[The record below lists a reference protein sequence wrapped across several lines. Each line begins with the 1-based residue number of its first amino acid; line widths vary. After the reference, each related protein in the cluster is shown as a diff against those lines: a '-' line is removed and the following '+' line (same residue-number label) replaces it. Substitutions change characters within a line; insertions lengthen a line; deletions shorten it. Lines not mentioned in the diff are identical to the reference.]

1 MRYYSILR
9 PISIGTYPNPKDN
22 EVLKINNFDSRSY
35 CKDIDREAWGF
46 IDYEKSLSLE
56 DSEKYEL
63 VEKLKINKIDM
74 RGEIEEVNQKIAS
87 QAIYFMEQQEF
98 ETMEEKARK
107 YDIIAGIASE

>member
-1 MRYYSILR
+1 MSMQL
-9 PISIGTYPNPKDN
+9 ISEKLL
-22 EVLKINNFDSRSY
+22 E
-35 CKDIDREAWGF
+35 RE
-46 IDYEKSLSLE
+46 IKRLE
-56 DSEKYEL
+56 DSDRPEESGLLYYQCKKEL
-63 VEKLKINKIDM
+63 AVIEKLKINKIDM

>member
-1 MRYYSILR
+1 MSMQL
-9 PISIGTYPNPKDN
+9 ISEKLL
-22 EVLKINNFDSRSY
+22 E
-35 CKDIDREAWGF
+35 RE
-46 IDYEKSLSLE
+46 IKRLE
-56 DSEKYEL
+56 DSDRPEESEL
-63 VEKLKINKIDM
+63 LYYQCKKELAVIEKLKINKIDM

>member
-1 MRYYSILR
+1 MSMQLITKKLL
-9 PISIGTYPNPKDN
+9 
-22 EVLKINNFDSRSY
+22 E
-35 CKDIDREAWGF
+35 RE
-46 IDYEKSLSLE
+46 IKRLE
-56 DSEKYEL
+56 DSDRPEESEL
-63 VEKLKINKIDM
+63 LYYQCKKELAVIEKLKINKIDM

>member
-1 MRYYSILR
+1 MQL
-9 PISIGTYPNPKDN
+9 ISEKLL
-22 EVLKINNFDSRSY
+22 E
-35 CKDIDREAWGF
+35 RE
-46 IDYEKSLSLE
+46 IKRLE
-56 DSEKYEL
+56 DSDRPEESEL
-63 VEKLKINKIDM
+63 LYYQCKKELAVIEKLKINKIDM

>member
-1 MRYYSILR
+1 MSIKKKKKKLL
-9 PISIGTYPNPKDN
+9 
-22 EVLKINNFDSRSY
+22 E
-35 CKDIDREAWGF
+35 RE
-46 IDYEKSLSLE
+46 IKRLE
-56 DSEKYEL
+56 DSDRPEESEL
-63 VEKLKINKIDM
+63 LYYQCKKELAVIEKLKINKIDM

>member
-1 MRYYSILR
+1 MQGQEDIGRRNHNMSMQL
-9 PISIGTYPNPKDN
+9 ISEKLL
-22 EVLKINNFDSRSY
+22 E
-35 CKDIDREAWGF
+35 RE
-46 IDYEKSLSLE
+46 IKRLE
-56 DSEKYEL
+56 DSGRPEESEL
-63 VEKLKINKIDM
+63 LYYQCKKELAVIEKLKINKIDM

>member
-1 MRYYSILR
+1 MSMQL
-9 PISIGTYPNPKDN
+9 ISEKLL
-22 EVLKINNFDSRSY
+22 E
-35 CKDIDREAWGF
+35 RE
-46 IDYEKSLSLE
+46 IKRLE
-56 DSEKYEL
+56 DSDRPEESEL
-63 VEKLKINKIDM
+63 LYYQCKKELAVIEKLKSNKIDM

>member
-1 MRYYSILR
+1 
-9 PISIGTYPNPKDN
+9 
-22 EVLKINNFDSRSY
+22 
-35 CKDIDREAWGF
+35 
-46 IDYEKSLSLE
+46 
-56 DSEKYEL
+56 
-63 VEKLKINKIDM
+63 M